1 MKVKSVLLNW
11 LTALL
16 TPVALIFIGILFL
29 LTPVFLNLEYHIPGF
44 PADSYGFSL
53 NDRLKWA
60 NLAQQYLVND
70 AGVDF
75 LEKLKFPNGTA
86 LYNEREISHMQDV
99 KNVVKPVMWIGYGS
113 WIILLGLAVLTYR
126 SKNDRKTD
134 FINGLRYGGWLMI
147 FLLLVIGVFAVIS
160 FWNFFT
166 IFHEL
171 FFKGDS
177 WLFFYSDTLIRLFPM
192 RFWQDAFLMI
202 GLIAFGGSLG
212 LIIGLKPKSRRI
224 E

>member
-1 MKVKSVLLNW
+1 MKVKSVIIKW

-29 LTPVFLNLEYHIPGF
+29 LTPVFLNLEYRIPGF

-53 NDRLKWA
+53 DDRLNWA

-70 AGVDF
+70 AGVEF
-75 LEKLKFPNGTA
+75 LANLKFTNGTA
-86 LYNEREISHMQDV
+86 LYNERELSHMQDV
-99 KNVVKPVMWIGYGS
+99 KNVVKPVLWIGYGS
-113 WIILLGLAVLTYR
+113 LIILLGSAVLTYR
-126 SKNDRKTD
+126 SKDERIKD
-134 FINGLRYGGWLMI
+134 YLNGLRYGGWLMI
-147 FLLLVIGVFAVIS
+147 FLLLLVGIFALTS

-166 IFHEL
+166 LFHGL

-202 GLIAFGGSLG
+202 GIIALGCSLALIF
-212 LIIGLKPKSRRI
+212 GLKPKSG
-224 E
+224 

>member
-1 MKVKSVLLNW
+1 MKVKSVIIKW

-29 LTPVFLNLEYHIPGF
+29 LTPVFLNLEYRIPGF

-53 NDRLKWA
+53 DDRLNWA

-70 AGVDF
+70 AGVEF
-75 LEKLKFPNGTA
+75 LANLKFTNGTA
-86 LYNEREISHMQDV
+86 LYNERELSHMQDV
-99 KNVVKPVMWIGYGS
+99 KNVVKPVLWIGYGS
-113 WIILLGLAVLTYR
+113 LIILLGSAVLTYR
-126 SKNDRKTD
+126 SKDERKKD
-134 FINGLRYGGWLMI
+134 YLNGLRYGGWLMI
-147 FLLLVIGVFAVIS
+147 FLLLLVGIFALTS

-166 IFHEL
+166 LFHGL

-202 GLIAFGGSLG
+202 GIIALGCSLALIF
-212 LIIGLKPKSRRI
+212 GLKPKSG
-224 E
+224 